1 MMATSTT
8 LFPYLFAIVVFFLG
22 SACVYLPSLLLFAL
36 LFLRSSIPSTGF
48 TNDGGSPIARESV
61 LDFDSA
67 RSVGASLKRE
77 LDLVD
82 EQIRRNNKTP
92 ADVYPANKITV
103 RCHVCRKP
111 VGAGEGYKHYKVGTR
126 GTFCRRCHLQKGLP
140 LRDDDIDKDVASAI
154 IGGEEVDDEV

>member
-1 MMATSTT
+1 M
-8 LFPYLFAIVVFFLG
+8 
-22 SACVYLPSLLLFAL
+22 
-36 LFLRSSIPSTGF
+36 
-48 TNDGGSPIARESV
+48 
-61 LDFDSA
+61 
-67 RSVGASLKRE
+67 KRE

-82 EQIRRNNKTP
+82 EQIRRNKKIP

-103 RCHVCRKP
+103 RCHDCKEP

-154 IGGEEVDDEV
+154 IGGEQVLDEV